1 MMAVFGMFSPQK
13 TNRRSLRKN
22 YPKNFGRNCW
32 KNLNLNLKTKTKTRM
47 RTRMR
52 IRTRTRM
59 RMRMRTRI
67 RMRMRTRT
75 TEAKTSQMGQWCCRL
90 KALTQHTKPE
100 KSNTA
105 VSTSPSIP
113 LSNAEFS
120 IAILLAQSL

>member
-59 RMRMRTRI
+59 RI